1 MARRKKVESE
11 VLTEYQIHKGLLD
24 ESRKRILTACNEQEV
39 KLHFLNSINGFL
51 GHIDCCLS
59 RLVDYKER
67 EVKEKNATD
76 A

>member
-1 MARRKKVESE
+1 MARSKKKDER
-11 VLTEYQIHKGLLD
+11 LTEYQIHKGLLD
-24 ESRKRILTACNEQEV
+24 AGRRRVLESCDEKELQLN
-39 KLHFLNSINGFL
+39 FLNSINGFL

-67 EVKEKNATD
+67 EVKEKNASD

>member
-1 MARRKKVESE
+1 MARSKKKDER
-11 VLTEYQIHKGLLD
+11 LTEYQIHKGLLD
-24 ESRKRILTACNEQEV
+24 TGRRRILESCDEKELQLN
-39 KLHFLNSINGFL
+39 FLNSINGFL

-67 EVKEKNATD
+67 EVKEKNASD